1 MPASC
6 ECRLPGSP
14 TRYPWLLL
22 ADTHSV
28 STGVLPR
35 CRGGR
40 KDKCGACLAQ
50 LTTCQSRSRNRYFAG
65 QGESG
70 LGAWVTIQPSLRVC
84 FLGTWKTLPA
94 PGAGCLLQKT
104 AGMANAKKGKAK

>member
-1 MPASC
+1 MSPGKAFVLAPWCGGLAALTGGEESPPSSLQFTKALRQGTVWQKGQGDANDC

-14 TRYPWLLL
+14 TRYPWLFL

-50 LTTCQSRSRNRYFAG
+50 LTTRQS
-65 QGESG
+65 
-70 LGAWVTIQPSLRVC
+70 
-84 FLGTWKTLPA
+84 
-94 PGAGCLLQKT
+94 
-104 AGMANAKKGKAK
+104 